1 MPHVDDDTL
10 ALIALGEPA
19 ASAAD
24 SVHLAECDSCSSH
37 LAELRLV
44 SQLGRDSLSEQPLS
58 APRPEVWEA
67 VASELGLERRPQT
80 VRRRRVPLLAAA
92 LVVVLMAVA
101 GVAGWQL
108 LRPVSPEVLARAT
121 LDAFPEWQGSSG
133 SADVERLPDG
143 SRVVR
148 LTLSAPETSGAYRE
162 AWLITQ
168 DGTALVSLGVVDS
181 ATAVL
186 AVPDDIDL
194 ERYELVDVSAE
205 SDDGNPAHSGDSIVR
220 GRLEG

>member
-24 SVHLAECDSCSSH
+24 RTHLADCESCSSH
-37 LAELRLV
+37 LDELKLV

-58 APRPEVWEA
+58 TPRPEVWQA
-67 VASELGLERRPQT
+67 VALELGLGQRSHAG
-80 VRRRRVPLLAAA
+80 RRRRAPLLAAA
-92 LVVVLMAVA
+92 LVSVLLAVA

-108 LRPVSPEVLARAT
+108 LRPVSPVVVARAT
-121 LDAFPEWQGSSG
+121 LDAFPAWQGSSG
-133 SADVERLPDG
+133 NADVELRPDG
-143 SRVVR
+143 SRVVL
-148 LTLSAPETSGAYRE
+148 LTLSAPEIAGAYRE

-181 ATAVL
+181 ATSVL
-186 AVPDDIDL
+186 EVPDGIDL
-194 ERYELVDVSAE
+194 GRYALVDVSAE
-205 SDDGNPAHSGDSIVR
+205 SDDGDPAHSGDSIVR
-220 GRLEG
+220 GRLEP